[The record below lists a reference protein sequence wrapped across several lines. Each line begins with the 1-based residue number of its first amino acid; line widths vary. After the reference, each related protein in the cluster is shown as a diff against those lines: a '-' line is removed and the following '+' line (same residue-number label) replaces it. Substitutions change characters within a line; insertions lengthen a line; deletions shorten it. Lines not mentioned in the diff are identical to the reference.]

1 MIYLD
6 NAATSLPKPDQVS
19 AAVVHAL
26 NSLGNCS
33 RGAHACSLE
42 ASRSVYGAR
51 RRVAQLFNCP
61 SPDHVVFTANVT
73 QALNTA
79 ISGLLVAGDHVITT
93 VMEHNSV
100 LRPLYR
106 LHDELGVD
114 LDFVGTDERGCLD
127 YEAFAPLVRSNT
139 RAIVCTHASNL
150 TGNVVDIARVAEV
163 ARQHGLLLIVDGAQ
177 SGGAFPVD
185 MQALGID
192 VFCFTGHK
200 GLLGPQGTGGL
211 CVRPDFNLE
220 PGGKRQVWGRRWRP
234 LVVGG
239 TGVQS
244 ASRTQPEQW
253 PTLLEAGTLNV
264 HGLLGLSAAIDF
276 LLQVGLEEVARRERE
291 LTQRFLEGARALPK
305 VKLYGDFAGE
315 HTAIVSLNLG
325 DWDSAQLCDVLAEE
339 FGIATRAGAHCA
351 PLMHEALGTSEQGAV
366 RFSFSYL
373 TQDSDIDV
381 ALAALREIAT
391 W

>member
-19 AAVVHAL
+19 AAVVQAL

-42 ASRSVYGAR
+42 AARSVYGTR

-61 SPDHVVFTANVT
+61 SPDHVVFTTNVT

-79 ISGLLVAGDHVITT
+79 ISGLFGAGDHIITT

-106 LHDELGVD
+106 LHDELGVA

-127 YEAFAPLVRSNT
+127 YEAFAPLVRFNT

-163 ARQHGLLLIVDGAQ
+163 ARQHGLLLIIDGAQ
-177 SGGAFPVD
+177 SGGAFPID

-192 VFCFTGHK
+192 IFCFTGHK

-220 PGGKRQVWGRRWRP
+220 PSGKRQVWGRRWRP

-264 HGLLGLSAAIDF
+264 HGLVGLAAAIDF
-276 LLQVGLEEVARRERE
+276 LQEVGLEEVARRERE
-291 LTQRFLEGARALPK
+291 LTQRFLEGARALPG
-305 VKLYGDFAGE
+305 VKLYGEFAGA
-315 HTAIVSLNLG
+315 HTAIVTLNLG
-325 DWDSAQLCDVLAEE
+325 DWDSAQLCDALAEE

-351 PLMHEALGTSEQGAV
+351 PLMHEALGTTEQGAV

-373 TQDSDIDV
+373 TQDSDIDA
-381 ALAALREIAT
+381 ALAALRELAT